1 MEGFYVLGVDY
12 FFGEYISQ
20 HDDVPGFDRLQWA
33 KNKLDYALGV
43 TDKWIDAVREL
54 HGAYPSL
61 FVYHFLSGSQF
72 L

>member
-1 MEGFYVLGVDY
+1 MIGFYILGVDY

-20 HDDVPGFDRLQWA
+20 HYDVPGFDRLQWA

-43 TDKWIDAVREL
+43 TEKWIDAVREL
-54 HGAYPSL
+54 HGMYPSL
-61 FVYHFLSGSQF
+61 FASHLLSSSQF